1 MLPRV
6 RRNRLGASGVVLG
19 EMTLPARLSLAFL
32 LAAFAA
38 GCAESPAPAA
48 KAPAAA
54 APAPTGKHADEMMR
68 GAPKEELAWNDFT
81 PATLARAAKERKY
94 IVLDGSAEWCH
105 WCHVMEAETYHDPA
119 IRKILDAHFIAVKVD
134 VDSRPDIEERYG
146 EYGWPATVI
155 FSPDAQE
162 LGKYRGFIPAEKFAG
177 ILGDIVASGIAEKKD
192 AGAKQAKAK
201 APRAALSE
209 EHLDWIQREV
219 KVQLDDLYDDEEGGW
234 GYRQKAPLGWDNAW
248 TLGEMERGDEE
259 AKKKIVFTLD
269 QQSKLLDPVWGGIYQ
284 YSAAKDWDSPHFEK
298 LMTFQAPAID
308 NYATAYRLTKDPK
321 QLARAKAM
329 VGFVDRF
336 MKSPE
341 GGFYTTMDADL
352 NAHDRTR
359 PFMDG
364 HVYYAKDEKGRLA
377 AGIPRVDTHEY
388 GRENGLAISAYAT
401 MYDVTKDPAV
411 LATAEKAAKR
421 ILATHA
427 LGGGGISHD
436 TIDPEK
442 KPKQAFLS
450 DNAAFGFG
458 LVRLY
463 EVTKK
468 DEYLKAAKAIAD
480 FMIAS
485 LADDDGGG
493 FFAATADPDAV
504 GVFSARRVP
513 MEDNVMA
520 VRFLAHLAKASP
532 DKKYSVAID
541 RTLRAVCDPPQIKAR
556 GRFLGDLLLALEESK
571 GVRGVSR

>member
-1 MLPRV
+1 
-6 RRNRLGASGVVLG
+6 
-19 EMTLPARLSLAFL
+19 MTLLARFPLALLVFATGCGATANVAPPA
-32 LAAFAA
+32 
-38 GCAESPAPAA
+38 SPA
-48 KAPAAA
+48 
-54 APAPTGKHADEMMR
+54 APTAATSKHADEMTR

-81 PATLARAAKERKY
+81 PETLARAAKERKY
-94 IVLDGSAEWCH
+94 VVLDGSAEWCH
-105 WCHVMEAETYHDPA
+105 WCHVMEAETYHDA
-119 IRKILDAHFIAVKVD
+119 SVRKILDAHFIAVKVD

-162 LGKYRGFIPAEKFAG
+162 LGKYRGFIPPEKFAG
-177 ILGDIVASGIAEKKD
+177 ILGDVVASGIAEKKD
-192 AGAKQAKAK
+192 GGAKQA
-201 APRAALSE
+201 RASSFARTRTALSE
-209 EHLDWIQREV
+209 EHLDWIEREV
-219 KVQLDDLYDDEEGGW
+219 DVQLDDLYDDEEGGW
-234 GYRQKAPLGWDNAW
+234 GFRQKAPLGWNNAW
-248 TLGEMERGDEE
+248 TLSKMERGDEE
-259 AKKKIVFTLD
+259 AKKKILFTLD

-341 GGFYTTMDADL
+341 GGFTTTMDADL
-352 NAHDRTR
+352 NAHDRNK

-388 GRENGLAISAYAT
+388 GRENGLAIAAYAT
-401 MYDVTKDPAV
+401 MYDATKDPAV
-411 LATAEKAAKR
+411 LASAEKAAKR

-427 LGGGGISHD
+427 LERGGISHD

-468 DEYLKAAKAIAD
+468 DEYLRAAKSIAD

-485 LADDDGGG
+485 LA
-493 FFAATADPDAV
+493 
-504 GVFSARRVP
+504 
-513 MEDNVMA
+513 
-520 VRFLAHLAKASP
+520 
-532 DKKYSVAID
+532 
-541 RTLRAVCDPPQIKAR
+541 
-556 GRFLGDLLLALEESK
+556 
-571 GVRGVSR
+571 